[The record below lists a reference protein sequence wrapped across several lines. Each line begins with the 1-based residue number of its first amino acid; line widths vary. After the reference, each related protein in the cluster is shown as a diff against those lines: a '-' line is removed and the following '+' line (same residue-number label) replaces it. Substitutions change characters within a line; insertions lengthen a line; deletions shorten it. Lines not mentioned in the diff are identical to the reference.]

1 MDEPSGIT
9 SRIGIP
15 AATTANNPKKPN
27 ALSVMIPRSRRLAS
41 ANTLGLEFV
50 ILITRWI
57 TTAVTGP
64 PLRNYDFTTRAIGG
78 SRSPHRYP
86 TIRNW
91 LFILVP
97 VSTAFHTLSGVFCSQ
112 LFATE
117 STRRSIVVAEFPV
130 RAIRMG
136 CPYFGPSL
144 RASGDLHQSS
154 HLFGRILNR
163 AEFKF
168 SFGIN

>member
-64 PLRNYDFTTRAIGG
+64 PENTLHWQTARPAAPCARHC
-78 SRSPHRYP
+78 SV
-86 TIRNW
+86 
-91 LFILVP
+91 LFL
-97 VSTAFHTLSGVFCSQ
+97 Q
-112 LFATE
+112 W
-117 STRRSIVVAEFPV
+117 RSICDQSADHRSMPD
-130 RAIRMG
+130 AIHPAPAPIIPQNG
-136 CPYFGPSL
+136 PITKIIANAPSAPIPHAASFGPSE
-144 RASGDLHQSS
+144 AM
-154 HLFGRILNR
+154 
-163 AEFKF
+163 
-168 SFGIN
+168 